1 MPQGIIVEGIETNNL
16 KNIDVEIKRN
26 TINVIIGPSGSGK
39 TSLAYETIAAIGLH
53 ELKSMYS
60 DAVNEPQYKVKSY
73 KNMLVP
79 VPIKQVNNNNNIH
92 STIGTYFN
100 LNQYMCQIF
109 STILDIEYDFFILN
123 KKDNICPTCHG
134 LGYVKALDVNRII
147 DYDKSIEEVPIKCWT
162 RHKDFYRA
170 ILKDFSIDNG
180 IDYKKKFRELS
191 LQERNIILYG
201 QSKKKY
207 SVRYK
212 TTNRMA
218 QRTTCYYGV
227 MLNKPML
234 INFTPNN
241 FFFVPLPCTECGSK
255 KYSKEHNNFQI
266 LGFSI
271 GDVLSMPFDKLL
283 KWLQDIQQCQL
294 STQLKFS
301 LNQIC
306 AFISKAIELKLG
318 HLNMNRSIPSLSG
331 GELQRLRLVRVF
343 NSQLNDLLIVLDE
356 PLAGLS
362 KIEKEIVYKNILTL
376 ASKHTLLI
384 VDHHS
389 IFFEHAAQIISIGEK
404 GGKQGG
410 MVINTEQYI
419 KTQQADFLLPII
431 VSQKTIQVR
440 VENKVYNYEGIDL
453 CITMNNMNLITG
465 HSGAGKTTLLRE
477 YLPQYF
483 GKYTYINQKPLT
495 GHNHSFVI
503 TALDIFNSTVELFA
517 KKFNKDKS
525 FFSNHN
531 GEQGV
536 CPECGGIG
544 KLTYGTDSFDRVVI
558 ECKDCEGTG
567 FKTEL
572 RKYRIQGKS
581 IHDIWTMTIS
591 EAIEFYSTQSKKIS
605 TILENAQDVLLG
617 YLQLGQRVSTLSGGE
632 NIRIKILKSLK
643 SSTKIYGIDEPFK
656 GLNNFEIYAISK
668 LFHNMV
674 KNGKTL
680 IVVDHEEESFKY
692 FSKHIEITNKNGWLV
707 EK

>member
-1 MPQGIIVEGIETNNL
+1 MSQGIVVEGIETNNL
-16 KNIDVEIKRN
+16 KNIDVEIARN
-26 TINVIIGPSGSGK
+26 AINVIIGPSGSGK
-39 TSLAYETIAAIGLH
+39 TSLAYDTIAAIGLH
-53 ELKSMYS
+53 ELNSMYS
-60 DAVNEPQYKVKSY
+60 DAVNEPRYKVRAY

-79 VPIKQVNNNNNIH
+79 VPIKQLNNNNNIH
-92 STIGTYFN
+92 STIGTYFD

-109 STILDIEYDFFILN
+109 STILNIDYNFFILN
-123 KKDNICPTCHG
+123 KKDNICPTCLG

-147 DYDKSIEEVPIKCWT
+147 DYDKNIEEVPIKCWT

-191 LQERNIILYG
+191 LQERKIILYG

-227 MLNKPML
+227 MLNKPMIL
-234 INFTPNN
+234 NFTPNN
-241 FFFVPLPCTECGSK
+241 FFFTPIPCTDCDGK
-255 KYSKEHNNFQI
+255 KYSKEHNDFKI
-266 LGFSI
+266 LDFSI
-271 GDVLSMPFDKLL
+271 GDILSMSFNELS
-283 KWLQDIQQCQL
+283 KWLHDVQQCQL

-301 LNQIC
+301 LNQID

-318 HLNMNRSIPSLSG
+318 HLNLNRSIPSLSG

-343 NSQLNDLLIVLDE
+343 TSQLNGLLIVLDE

-362 KIEKEIVYKNILTL
+362 KIEKEIIYNNILTL
-376 ASKHTLLI
+376 ASRHTLLI

-389 IFFEHAAQIISIGEK
+389 IFFERATQIISIGEK
-404 GGKQGG
+404 SGKQGG
-410 MVINTEQYI
+410 MIINTEQYI

-431 VSQKTIQVR
+431 ESPKTIQVR
-440 VENKVYNYEGIDL
+440 VENKVYNYKGVDL
-453 CITMNNMNLITG
+453 CITMNSMNLITG

-477 YLPQYF
+477 YLPQHF
-483 GKYTYINQKPLT
+483 DKYTYINQKTLT

-503 TALDIFNSTVELFA
+503 TILDIFNLTLDLFS

-525 FFSNHN
+525 FFSNHS
-531 GEQGV
+531 GAEGV
-536 CPECGGIG
+536 CPECEGTGR
-544 KLTYGTDSFDRVVI
+544 LVYGNDNFDRVI
-558 ECKDCEGTG
+558 IQCKDCGGSG
-567 FKTEL
+567 FRKEL
-572 RKYRIQGKS
+572 KKYRIQGKS
-581 IHDIWTMTIS
+581 ICDVWTMTIS
-591 EAIEFYSTQSKKIS
+591 EALEFYSTQSKKITS
-605 TILENAQDVLLG
+605 ILQNAQDILLG
-617 YLQLGQRVSTLSGGE
+617 HLQLGQLVSTLSGGE

-643 SSTKIYGIDEPFK
+643 TTTEIYGIDEPFK
-656 GLNNFEIYAISK
+656 GLNNFEIYTISK
-668 LFHNMV
+668 FFLNMV
-674 KNGKTL
+674 RNGKTL

-692 FSKHIEITNKNGWLV
+692 FSKHIEIINKDGWLI